1 MVMVWFLTRT
11 RYEGGIETR
20 TTFTKLHENN
30 IRGVGA
36 RKHMFHMKETA
47 YRMVLAIVGEEAEVG
62 TTIATAV
69 VTATGDV
76 DEQL

>member
-1 MVMVWFLTRT
+1 
-11 RYEGGIETR
+11 
-20 TTFTKLHENN
+20 
-30 IRGVGA
+30 
-36 RKHMFHMKETA
+36 MFHMKETA

-76 DEQL
+76 DE